1 VHEAPPFAWEA
12 GAGFVEVDGR
22 SLEVLSVGPAPEK
35 APTLVLL
42 HEGLGC
48 VALWRD
54 FPQKLCAT
62 TGCGVTAFSRFGY
75 GASDVVDLPRPL
87 DYLTREAVDV
97 LPKFLDAIGF
107 RRGVL
112 VGHSDGATIALIHAG
127 AIRDPRVKGVVLM
140 APHVFVE
147 PEGLASIAE
156 AREAYEHGELKS
168 KLQRYHHDVD
178 AAFRGWSDAWL
189 DPNFRDWNV
198 TGYVE
203 SWRAPAL
210 VIQGTD
216 DPYGALAQVR
226 EIERHAPTRV
236 ETLIL
241 QGCKHQPHFERGEEA
256 LAAIARFARTILP
269 A

>member
-1 VHEAPPFAWEA
+1 MDEAAPFVWEA
-12 GAGFVEVDGR
+12 GSGFIEVDGR

-54 FPQKLCAT
+54 FPQKLCAA

-75 GASDVVDLPRPL
+75 GASDAVDLPRPP
-87 DYLTREAVDV
+87 DYLTREAVDI

-107 RRGVL
+107 RRGAL

-127 AIRDPRVKGVVLM
+127 AIGDPRVTGVVLM
-140 APHVFVE
+140 APHVCVE

-156 AREAYEHGELKS
+156 AREAYQHGELKT
-168 KLQRYHHDVD
+168 KLQRYHRDVD
-178 AAFRGWSDAWL
+178 AAFRGWSDVWL

-198 TGYVE
+198 TRQVE

-216 DPYGALAQVR
+216 DPYGTLTQVS

-241 QGCKHQPHFERGEEA
+241 PGCGHQPHLERGEEV
-256 LAAIARFARTILP
+256 LAAIARFVRIILP